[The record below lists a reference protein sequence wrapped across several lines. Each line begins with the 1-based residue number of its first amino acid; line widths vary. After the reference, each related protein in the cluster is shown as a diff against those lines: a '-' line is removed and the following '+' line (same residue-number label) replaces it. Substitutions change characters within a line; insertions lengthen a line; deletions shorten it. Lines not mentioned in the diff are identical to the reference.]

1 MKRIKFHYLV
11 VIGLLL
17 GLVIGAMGC
26 SSQPRFQWSS
36 EQHCLV
42 DHSENMCYESTD
54 EMEKIGGYDA
64 TRANRAWREAYNRA
78 RKQKGVTQARRRYEK
93 TQ

>member
-1 MKRIKFHYLV
+1 MRRLNFHYLV

-17 GLVIGAMGC
+17 GLLIGATGC
-26 SSQPRFQWSS
+26 ANQPRFQWSS
-36 EQHCLV
+36 EQHCLI

-54 EMEKIGGYDA
+54 EMELNGYN
-64 TRANRAWREAYNRA
+64 ANRANKVWRETYNRA
-78 RKQKGVTQARRRYEK
+78 RKQKNLTEARRRYEQ